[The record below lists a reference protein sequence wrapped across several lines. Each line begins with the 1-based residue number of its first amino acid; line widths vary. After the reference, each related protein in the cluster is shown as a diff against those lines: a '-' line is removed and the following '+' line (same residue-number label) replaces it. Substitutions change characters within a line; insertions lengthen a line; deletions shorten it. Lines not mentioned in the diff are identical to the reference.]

1 MTCKDCIHYDV
12 CAINGIDVENTTF
25 KKELCC
31 GEFKDKSRI
40 IELPCNVGD
49 KYYKLKAQCTKMRDC
64 YVYECEECCK
74 NCDKQIYI
82 EDCTYKNAWEILN
95 VYKKEQEE
103 IKICKS
109 MRWIFTNKEEAEAK
123 LKELNGNE

>member
-40 IELPCNVGD
+40 VELPCGFGD
-49 KYYKLKAQCTKMRDC
+49 IVYTIPRRSIRKWRVVFIGLCESPYINIAWYKD
-64 YVYECEECCK
+64 K
-74 NCDKQIYI
+74 NHFETRSIYFDQIGK
-82 EDCTYKNAWEILN
+82 TVFL
-95 VYKKEQEE
+95 
-103 IKICKS
+103 
-109 MRWIFTNKEEAEAK
+109 TKEEAEAK
-123 LKELNGNE
+123 LKELNEK